1 MGTNEFAVRSFGMR
15 FLAVIITGLSLIAP
29 AAHAFELPNKIGLPK
44 AEYFV
49 VQQIYNGWWIVGLL
63 LPLAFLANVGN
74 AISLRGDRT
83 AMMLSIAA
91 AALIALNLI
100 IFALFTQPAN
110 AATQNWTVQPENWE
124 ALRSQWEY
132 SHAVN
137 AAVNSSPSAALLSR
151 RPGEID

>member
-1 MGTNEFAVRSFGMR
+1 MR

-29 AAHAFELPNKIGLPK
+29 AAHLFELPNKIGLPK

-49 VQQIYNGWWIVGLL
+49 VQQIYSGWWMVGLL

-91 AALIALNLI
+91 AALIVLNLI
-100 IFALFTQPAN
+100 IFMLFTQPAN
-110 AATQNWTVQPENWE
+110 AATQNWTVQPDNWE
-124 ALRSQWEY
+124 TLRTQWEY

-137 AAVNSSPSAALLSR
+137 AAVNFFAFCCAAAASTR
-151 RPGEID
+151 T